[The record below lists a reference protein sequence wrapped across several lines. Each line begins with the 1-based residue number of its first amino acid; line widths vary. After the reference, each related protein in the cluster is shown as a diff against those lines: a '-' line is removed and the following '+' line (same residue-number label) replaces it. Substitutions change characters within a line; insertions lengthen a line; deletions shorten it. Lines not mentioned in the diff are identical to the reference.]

1 VATRVAILRAGFAA
15 KNVARHLT
23 RFARRAEINM
33 TIVYRDTYMFFTP
46 MLPYASSGPIKPRKI
61 APPLFAILP

>member
-1 VATRVAILRAGFAA
+1 
-15 KNVARHLT
+15 
-23 RFARRAEINM
+23 M
-33 TIVYRDTYMFFTP
+33 TIVYRDTCMLFTP